1 MSGNLR
7 CFPRHIFPCKAIKNN
22 PARSKME
29 ETLSIVEL
37 WVAVE
42 GYRKV
47 KGIDWWDTWLISK
60 NKTKQVFIF
69 D

>member
-1 MSGNLR
+1 
-7 CFPRHIFPCKAIKNN
+7 
-22 PARSKME
+22 ME